1 MALKEYSWRG
11 NTWQFE
17 ESEAPAD
24 AVPVRAEKAAKPA
37 NKSRRPA
44 NKARTPRTKK
54 A

>member
-24 AVPVRAEKAAKPA
+24 AVPLKAKESAKTA

-44 NKARTPRTKK
+44 NKARTPRTKRS
-54 A
+54 